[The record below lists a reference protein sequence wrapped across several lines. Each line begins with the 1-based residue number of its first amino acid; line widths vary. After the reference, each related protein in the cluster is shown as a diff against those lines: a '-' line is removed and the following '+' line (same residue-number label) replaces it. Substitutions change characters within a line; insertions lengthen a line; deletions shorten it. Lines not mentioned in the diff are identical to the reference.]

1 MDNPS
6 QPHSR
11 QPPRL
16 VYLCGFSDAL
26 RRDFCRYFR
35 ESIEDCELRIF
46 NLEDGMRT
54 AILQNPAFLFVYV
67 ETADHLTRVTPNL
80 AFLRCKLP
88 HVNRILI
95 CSPQVRSRCSLDEIS
110 LDGILMSDAKR
121 SDLIAC
127 INNVGRGLRYVHP
140 NLRLGYKDIPALPDA
155 ITDKEEE
162 ILRYVS
168 MGMQNM
174 QIADLVHISRHTVKN
189 HKSNMVEKLGLSG
202 TTELYRFAIQ
212 HYGDAVPELEP
223 FDK

>member
-1 MDNPS
+1 MDDPS

-11 QPPRL
+11 QPARL
-16 VYLCGFSDAL
+16 VYLCGLSDVL

-54 AILQNPAFLFVYV
+54 AILQNPNFLFVYV
-67 ETADHLTRVTPNL
+67 ETSDHLARVSPEI

-95 CSPQVRSRCSLDEIS
+95 CSPELAGKGSLDEVS

-127 INNVGRGLRYVHP
+127 LNNVGRGLRYVHP
-140 NLRLGYKDIPALPDA
+140 NVYRGHADIPALPDT
-155 ITDKEEE
+155 ITYKEEE
-162 ILRYVS
+162 ILRYIS
-168 MGMQNM
+168 MGMQNK
-174 QIADLVHISRHTVKN
+174 QIADIVHISRHTVKN

-202 TTELYRFAIQ
+202 TTELYKYAIQ
-212 HYGDAVPELEP
+212 HFDDVVPELEP